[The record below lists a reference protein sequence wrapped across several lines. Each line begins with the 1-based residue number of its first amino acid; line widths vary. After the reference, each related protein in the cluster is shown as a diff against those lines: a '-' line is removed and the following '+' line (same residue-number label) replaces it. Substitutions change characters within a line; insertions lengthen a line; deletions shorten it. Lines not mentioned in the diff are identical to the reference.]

1 MYQKKY
7 FWNCKKLQKVPSRW
21 DTTRV
26 CVGKASLSSWWPR
39 QTNPLTN
46 CVKEWGGRSRVVSF
60 DPSSDVRVLSLKSQA
75 NTKLTFLQILPNSNI
90 AWYWCASAS
99 CFLQGIYL
107 SMASK
112 NFKFSCLYGRPCRAE
127 TRFGSTL
134 AKDFS
139 IPVDCQRQKPACK
152 HALKAKISSE
162 GTKKAGRLERQL
174 VKKKAVTHLRA
185 GGSFMDYQCLSFC
198 C

>member
-1 MYQKKY
+1 
-7 FWNCKKLQKVPSRW
+7 
-21 DTTRV
+21 
-26 CVGKASLSSWWPR
+26 
-39 QTNPLTN
+39 
-46 CVKEWGGRSRVVSF
+46 
-60 DPSSDVRVLSLKSQA
+60 
-75 NTKLTFLQILPNSNI
+75 
-90 AWYWCASAS
+90 
-99 CFLQGIYL
+99 
-107 SMASK
+107 MASK

-134 AKDFS
+134 TKDFS

-185 GGSFMDYQCLSFC
+185 GGSSWIINVWVFVVDKLYRSKTRYFDLDISSRGNQVTIVCLAGLSYIPGGTLTVRYRRSPVYLEGKTGQDETEEANRKN
-198 C
+198 